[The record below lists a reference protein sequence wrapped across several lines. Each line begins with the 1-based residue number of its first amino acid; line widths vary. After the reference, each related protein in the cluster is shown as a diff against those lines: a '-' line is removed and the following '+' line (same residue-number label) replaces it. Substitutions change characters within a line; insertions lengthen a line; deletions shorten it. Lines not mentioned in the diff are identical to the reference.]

1 MLLLVTF
8 DPNLVIVIKKNWNV
22 TVTGFHEGSTCL
34 NFKGDNTQMA
44 YDYVTKRVEL
54 CKSKEVPC
62 KIDTSLVKAAIM
74 YINRIGISVIICNTD
89 GEEMLPI
96 LAKAK
101 STIVTMLVI
110 HSLSEDNSEIDHAIR
125 ILRQDPYERKL
136 DLSLQHGL
144 HHLENKIKE
153 LQLQYSLVIQ
163 TQESNIVIQGYVEN
177 DIITACEA
185 LQNITDKLIKTVNY
199 DCSKEEMQYLQHIL
213 FTKPTDK
220 AKRLL
225 TFLSKSLSLKVDN
238 TAMSITLTGNF
249 KAINEGTQHID
260 QLLNNFMVKAVCH
273 RCHPDFLSQIEKYV
287 KEPLEKDLNV
297 VVYYFSVRG
306 TEKFKPTTT
315 INIYIKVYSTNFVD
329 FRKACNVLNVSGTN
343 KNVVTCTYVHTNY
356 VHVCHEC
363 LN

>member
-8 DPNLVIVIKKNWNV
+8 EPNLVKVIKSNWNV
-22 TVTGFHEGSTCL
+22 TVTGFYEGSTCL
-34 NFKGDNTQMA
+34 NFKGDNIQMA
-44 YDYVTKRVEL
+44 YDYITKRVRL
-54 CKSKEVPC
+54 CKSKELPC
-62 KIDTSLVKAAIM
+62 KIDTSLVKAAIIYM
-74 YINRIGISVIICNTD
+74 KKVGISVIICNTD
-89 GEEMLPI
+89 GNELLPI
-96 LAKAK
+96 LAKVK
-101 STIVTMLVI
+101 STTVTMLVV
-110 HSLSEDNSEIDHAIR
+110 HSLSQDNSEIDHAIR
-125 ILRQDPYERKL
+125 ILQQDPYKRKL
-136 DLSLQHGL
+136 DISFQCEP
-144 HHLENKIKE
+144 HLENKIKE

-163 TQESNIVIQGYVEN
+163 TQGNNVVIQGYVEK
-177 DIITACEA
+177 DVIAACEA
-185 LQNITDKLIKTVNY
+185 LQKIIDKLIKTVNY
-199 DCSKEEMQYLQHIL
+199 DCSNEKMQYLQHIL
-213 FTKPTDK
+213 FRKPTDK

-238 TAMSITLTGNF
+238 TAMFITLTGNF

-356 VHVCHEC
+356 VHVCP
-363 LN
+363 